1 MKHYT
6 KEDIEK
12 IVADS
17 SAEEISG
24 FMDKLGER
32 FSPIELVAIIVLG
45 ANITKR
51 IVDEL
56 TDGR

>member
-12 IVADS
+12 IVAES
-17 SAEEISG
+17 SAEEISE
-24 FMDKLGER
+24 FMDKLGDK
-32 FSPIELVAIIVLG
+32 FSPIEMVAIIVLG

-51 IVDEL
+51 VVNEL
-56 TDGR
+56 TGD